1 MEEERGRKR
10 GPSRGE
16 PWRARKRANLTKSL
30 SDLPNEML
38 AKVLGWFSLERG
50 AVLLSLRLVCQLWRN
65 LIDAYLM
72 RRSLLQLATH
82 DLSTLTKIQ
91 VRWPAWKLHL
101 DLSGCEA
108 LEDVQALGGLQS
120 LNLSYCRALE
130 DVSALGGV
138 RRLDLSHCR
147 ALEDV
152 SALGGV
158 HSLNLSHCR
167 ALEDVSALGGVH
179 SLNLSHCR
187 RVQDVSALGGLHSLD
202 LSFCDGVKDVQA
214 LGGLHSLRLSYCEG
228 IRDVGYLARL
238 HSLAGLNSLD
248 LSSCWNVSDVSAGR
262 PGAGRAAL
270 ALLVRL
276 LRVSDVRGLA
286 GVHTLIV

>member
-138 RRLDLSHCR
+138 
-147 ALEDV
+147 
-152 SALGGV
+152 

-167 ALEDVSALGGVH
+167 YLEDVSALGGVH